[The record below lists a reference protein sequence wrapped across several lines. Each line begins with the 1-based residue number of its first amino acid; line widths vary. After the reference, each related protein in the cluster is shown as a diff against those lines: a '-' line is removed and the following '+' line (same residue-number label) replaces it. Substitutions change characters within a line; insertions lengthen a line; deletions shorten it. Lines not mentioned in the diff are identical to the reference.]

1 MKINAVGINAYRQAT
16 EQIRP
21 DHRTQDRAEVTT
33 AKTAEEKAVKLSFP
47 SAESRPGS
55 KLAVKLANAD
65 FVQYLSDE
73 EKKALQMVFEKF
85 GDGSALKPGETLGR
99 FVDVKI

>member
-1 MKINAVGINAYRQAT
+1 MKINPVGINAYRQAT
-16 EQIRP
+16 EQVRP
-21 DHRTQDRAEVTT
+21 DHRTENQSEVTT
-33 AKTAEEKAVKLSFP
+33 GKTAEKNAVKLSFP

-73 EKKALQMVFEKF
+73 EKKAMQMVFEKF